1 MTKGGDS
8 DFKKHFVGLERGR
21 SWNLVDYVW
30 FVELL
35 TDQST
40 TANEG
45 NAAEEQVQR
54 SCP

>member
-1 MTKGGDS
+1 MR
-8 DFKKHFVGLERGR
+8 LERGR

-45 NAAEEQVQR
+45 NAAEEQV
-54 SCP
+54 